1 MKTRSLPTQ
10 QELLNLLS
18 YNPTTGKLLWKVRDA
33 AMFKTTSA
41 ALTWNKRFAGK
52 EAFTTKR
59 SDGYFGGSINYVN
72 YLAHRVIYKMV
83 HNSEPEQIDHD
94 DRDRSNNRVGN
105 LVDSSA
111 TKNSRNCK
119 LFSNNTSGQMG
130 VSWDA
135 ARSKW
140 IASITVN
147 YVVTHLGRF
156 TDLQDAI
163 AARKA
168 AEIQH
173 NFHPSHGV

>member
-1 MKTRSLPTQ
+1 MKTTSLPTQ

-33 AMFKTTSA
+33 GMFKTASA

-52 EAFTTKR
+52 EAFTAKR

-94 DRDRSNNRVGN
+94 DRDRSNNRVSN
-105 LVDSSA
+105 LIDSSA

-119 LFSNNTSGQMG
+119 LFSNNTSGHTG
-130 VSWDA
+130 VRWDA
-135 ARSKW
+135 ERNKW
-140 IASITVN
+140 MAGIGVAKKFIF
-147 YVVTHLGRF
+147 LGRF
-156 TDLQDAI
+156 DDLQDAL

-173 NFHPSHGV
+173 NFHPQHGV